1 MRIIGLAAIVVA
13 ALASGGCL
21 VLALNPIYDGP
32 TIEFDE
38 ALIGTWDRA
47 EDGAS
52 VVIARGAWRS
62 YDLAYAA
69 GDTTLRFTA
78 YATRIGDA
86 RFLDVAPQHG
96 VNLVPLVVPAHAVVR
111 VQLAGD
117 TLTASWFDYEWWVRA
132 AAAGT
137 LRKLAPAFDG
147 RRNLVLA
154 SPSPVLREWIAGAIR
169 ASEAYDEPVT
179 FTRRR

>member
-1 MRIIGLAAIVVA
+1 
-13 ALASGGCL
+13 
-21 VLALNPIYDGP
+21 
-32 TIEFDE
+32 
-38 ALIGTWDRA
+38 
-47 EDGAS
+47 
-52 VVIARGAWRS
+52 ARGAWRS

-96 VNLVPLVVPAHAVVR
+96 VDLVPLVVPAHAVVR

-117 TLTASWFDYEWWVRA
+117 TLTASWFDYGWWVRA

-137 LRKLAPAFDG
+137 LRRLAPAFDG